1 MGTSSSYE
9 GVKPSSGQL
18 NPQPDGAEQPD
29 NDRHRVPRHN
39 FTKFIT
45 SGGDD
50 DIAFGRAIAS
60 CVGTILGGAKQAAGR
75 MSSECSVSV
84 ELVNI
89 LSEANKNGIQD
100 VIAQKDIKG
109 LDLESLDTLSIPEL
123 YAVLVDVICPTGAD
137 RDDAMA
143 RDAYLNTIVD
153 VNELGL
159 DLKKPSPETVAKFK
173 GHYISNAI
181 KNRIVNEIATGL
193 VTKPKDAG
201 EAQEIEKKLK
211 GSIHKVICDEVE
223 NDNGII
229 QADDMKVAIDNLYEK
244 CYALL
249 EEFAEEEANK

>member
-9 GVKPSSGQL
+9 GVKPSSGQS

-29 NDRHRVPRHN
+29 TDRHRVPRRN
-39 FTKFIT
+39 FTTFIN

-60 CVGTILGGAKQAAGR
+60 CVGTIFGGAKQAAGR
-75 MSSECSVSV
+75 MSSECAVSV

-100 VIAQKDIKG
+100 AIAQKGIKG
-109 LDLESLDTLSIPEL
+109 LDLESLDTLSIPEI
-123 YAVLVDVICPTGAD
+123 YATLVNVICPAGAD
-137 RDDAMA
+137 RDDSMA
-143 RDAYLNTIVD
+143 RGAYLDTIAD
-153 VNELGL
+153 VGKLGL
-159 DLKKPSPETVAKFK
+159 DLKKPSHETVAKFK
-173 GHYISNAI
+173 GLYISNAM

-193 VTKPKDAG
+193 VTKPKDAA
-201 EAQEIEKKLK
+201 EAQKIEKKLND
-211 GSIHKVICDEVE
+211 SIHKVVFDEIE

-244 CYALL
+244 CYTAL
-249 EEFAEEEANK
+249 EAFAEEEANK